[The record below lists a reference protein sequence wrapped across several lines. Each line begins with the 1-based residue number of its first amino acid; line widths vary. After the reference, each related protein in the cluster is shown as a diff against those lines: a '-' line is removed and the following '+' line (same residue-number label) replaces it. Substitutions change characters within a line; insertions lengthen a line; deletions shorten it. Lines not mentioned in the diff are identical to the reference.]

1 MRTFQPKAGESER
14 RRRANNV
21 QDSAVVAK
29 WRAMGEPA
37 ESPDCLRWQR
47 VQVDIRIRSAPVL
60 KPKATPKLVVLSGLL
75 ELTSAELEDAI
86 HSELAENPALQ
97 ATEAAFCESCGA
109 ILAGESCP
117 LCQGSADQTR
127 SLAFRDE
134 WGFGGMSDL
143 AEDDWDPFST
153 VAAPWSF
160 RDHLLWQLSP
170 QLSEIELE
178 VASLLLE
185 NLDAHG
191 LLDCELGAIASAV
204 GVPVSRVEEV
214 LSVVQRQEPVGVA
227 ASTVEESLLIQLES
241 LDGDGQLLELCRL
254 LIRDHWAALCKGK
267 LDRIARTLRVTDE
280 EVGRARDFISVNL
293 HPYPIQSWVESPT
306 SAERPLQEAYLRPD
320 VIITVHGA
328 CGEQEF
334 EIQFPEERRFR
345 LGLDQDYEVASE
357 TLAGTA
363 REENAEAYEHVRR
376 CLERGRLFISGWN
389 ERWRTLRRVVEGLV
403 EHQREFLLGD
413 ETCLRPL
420 TRAQLAETLGIHE
433 STMSR
438 AVASK
443 YVLLPGGRIVALADF
458 FDGSLRAKSLI
469 KGAVSQE
476 THPLT
481 DGELVDLL
489 AAGGI
494 AVARRT
500 VQKYRQA
507 LGILPSELR

>member
-1 MRTFQPKAGESER
+1 M
-14 RRRANNV
+14 
-21 QDSAVVAK
+21 
-29 WRAMGEPA
+29 
-37 ESPDCLRWQR
+37 
-47 VQVDIRIRSAPVL
+47 QVDIRLRSAPVL
-60 KPKATPKLVVLSGLL
+60 KPKTTPKLVVLSGLL
-75 ELTSAELEDAI
+75 ELASAELEQAI

-97 ATEAAFCESCGA
+97 ATEAGYCESCGA
-109 ILAGESCP
+109 ILSGASCP

-127 SLAFRDE
+127 GLALDGE
-134 WGFGGMSDL
+134 GGFEAMADL
-143 AEDDWDPFST
+143 TDDDWDPFST

-170 QLSEIELE
+170 QLSDVELE

-191 LLDCELGAIASAV
+191 LLDCELGTIASAAR
-204 GVPVSRVEEV
+204 VPISRVEEV

-241 LDGDGQLLELCRL
+241 LDGDGELLELCRL
-254 LIRDHWAALCKGK
+254 LIRDHWAPLCKGK
-267 LDRIARTLRVTDE
+267 LEKIARSLRLAE
-280 EVGRARDFISVNL
+280 EDIGRARDFISANL
-293 HPYPIQSWVESPT
+293 HPYPIHSWVQSPT
-306 SAERPLQEAYLRPD
+306 SAERPVQEAYLRPD
-320 VIITVHGA
+320 VSITVHGA
-328 CGEQEF
+328 CGEEEF

-345 LGLDQDYEVASE
+345 LGLDHDYATASE
-357 TLAGTA
+357 MLAGSET
-363 REENAEAYEHVRR
+363 EENAEGYEHVRR

-389 ERWRTLRRVVEGLV
+389 ERWRTLRRVVEGLM

-413 ETCLRPL
+413 EMSLRPL
-420 TRAQLAETLGIHE
+420 TRAQLAETLGMHE

-443 YVLLPGGRIVALADF
+443 YALLPGGRIVALADF

-469 KGAVSQE
+469 KEAVSQE
-476 THPLT
+476 AYPLT
-481 DGELVDLL
+481 DGKLVDLL
-489 AAGGI
+489 AAAGI
-494 AVARRT
+494 SVARRT

>member
-1 MRTFQPKAGESER
+1 
-14 RRRANNV
+14 
-21 QDSAVVAK
+21 
-29 WRAMGEPA
+29 
-37 ESPDCLRWQR
+37 
-47 VQVDIRIRSAPVL
+47 VDIRIRSAPVP
-60 KPKATPKLVVLSGLL
+60 KPKTTPKLVVLSGLL
-75 ELTSAELEDAI
+75 ELASAELEQAI

-97 ATEAAFCESCGA
+97 ATEAGYCESCGA
-109 ILAGESCP
+109 ILSGASCP

-127 SLAFRDE
+127 GLAFDDE
-134 WGFGGMSDL
+134 GGFGAMADL
-143 AEDDWDPFST
+143 TDDDWDPFST

-170 QLSEIELE
+170 QLSEFELE

-191 LLDCELGAIASAV
+191 LLDCELGTIASAA
-204 GVPVSRVEEV
+204 GVPISRVEEV

-241 LDGDGQLLELCRL
+241 LDGDGELLELCRL

-267 LDRIARTLRVTDE
+267 LEKIARSLRLAE
-280 EVGRARDFISVNL
+280 EDIGRARDFISANL
-293 HPYPIQSWVESPT
+293 HPYPIHSWVQSPT
-306 SAERPLQEAYLRPD
+306 SAERPVQEAYLRPD
-320 VIITVHGA
+320 VLITVHGA
-328 CGEQEF
+328 CGEEEF
-334 EIQFPEERRFR
+334 EIQFPEAGRFR
-345 LGLDQDYEVASE
+345 LGLDQDYEMLGGSA
-357 TLAGTA
+357 T
-363 REENAEAYEHVRR
+363 EENAEGYEHVRR

-413 ETCLRPL
+413 EMSLRPL
-420 TRAQLAETLGIHE
+420 TRAQLAETLGMHE

-443 YVLLPGGRIVALADF
+443 YALIPGGRIVALADF

-469 KGAVSQE
+469 KEAVSQE
-476 THPLT
+476 AHPLT

-489 AAGGI
+489 AAAGI
-494 AVARRT
+494 SVARRT

>member
-1 MRTFQPKAGESER
+1 
-14 RRRANNV
+14 
-21 QDSAVVAK
+21 
-29 WRAMGEPA
+29 
-37 ESPDCLRWQR
+37 
-47 VQVDIRIRSAPVL
+47 
-60 KPKATPKLVVLSGLL
+60 VVLSGLL
-75 ELTSAELEDAI
+75 ELASAELEQAI
-86 HSELAENPALQ
+86 HSELAENPGLQ
-97 ATEAAFCESCGA
+97 ATEAGYCESCVAVLSGA
-109 ILAGESCP
+109 SCL
-117 LCQGSADQTR
+117 LCEGSAAQR
-127 SLAFRDE
+127 RALVLDE
-134 WGFGGMSDL
+134 DVGFGAMADL
-143 AEDDWDPFST
+143 TDDDWDPFST

-170 QLSEIELE
+170 QLSEFELE

-191 LLDCELGAIASAV
+191 LLDCELGTIASAA
-204 GVPVSRVEEV
+204 GVPISRVEEV

-241 LDGDGQLLELCRL
+241 LDGDRELLELCRL

-267 LDRIARTLRVTDE
+267 LEKIGRSLALAE
-280 EVGRARDFISVNL
+280 EDIGRARDFISANL
-293 HPYPIQSWVESPT
+293 HPYPIHSWVQSPT
-306 SAERPLQEAYLRPD
+306 SAERPVQEAYLRPD
-320 VIITVHGA
+320 VLITVHGA
-328 CGEQEF
+328 CGEEEF
-334 EIQFPEERRFR
+334 EIQFPEAGRFR
-345 LGLDQDYEVASE
+345 LGLDQDYEMLAGSE
-357 TLAGTA
+357 T
-363 REENAEAYEHVRR
+363 EENAEGYEHVRR

-413 ETCLRPL
+413 EMSLRPL
-420 TRAQLAETLGIHE
+420 TRAQLAETLGMHE

-443 YVLLPGGRIVALADF
+443 YALIPGGRIVALADF

-469 KGAVSQE
+469 KEAVSQE

-489 AAGGI
+489 AAAGI
-494 AVARRT
+494 SVARRT

>member
-1 MRTFQPKAGESER
+1 
-14 RRRANNV
+14 
-21 QDSAVVAK
+21 
-29 WRAMGEPA
+29 
-37 ESPDCLRWQR
+37 
-47 VQVDIRIRSAPVL
+47 VDIRIRSAPVL

-75 ELTSAELEDAI
+75 ELASAELEEAI

-97 ATEAAFCESCGA
+97 ATEAAYCESCGA
-109 ILAGESCP
+109 ILSGVSCP
-117 LCQGSADQTR
+117 LCETSAGQTR
-127 SLAFRDE
+127 SLAFDDE
-134 WGFGGMSDL
+134 GGFGAMSDL

-160 RDHLLWQLSP
+160 QDHLLWQLSP
-170 QLSEIELE
+170 QLSEIELD

-191 LLDCELGAIASAV
+191 LLDCELDTIASAA
-204 GVPVSRVEEV
+204 GVPITRVEEV
-214 LSVVQRQEPVGVA
+214 LSVVQRQEPAGVA
-227 ASTVEESLLIQLES
+227 ATTVEESLLIQLES
-241 LDGDGQLLELCRL
+241 FDGDGQLQELCRL

-267 LDRIARTLRVTDE
+267 LEKISKSLRLAEGDIA
-280 EVGRARDFISVNL
+280 RARDFISVNL

-320 VIITVHGA
+320 VIITMHGA
-328 CGEQEF
+328 SGEEEF

-345 LGLDQDYEVASE
+345 LGLDQDYETASDV
-357 TLAGTA
+357 LARSRT
-363 REENAEAYEHVRR
+363 EENAEAYEHVRR

-389 ERWRTLRRVVEGLV
+389 ERWRTLRRVLEGLV

-413 ETCLRPL
+413 EKSLRPL

-443 YVLLPGGRIVALADF
+443 YVLLPGGRIVALSDF

-481 DGELVDLL
+481 DGNLVDLL
-489 AAGGI
+489 AAAGI